1 LLRHAPGKTE
11 LMEFSTFGKRFTR
24 HTGAR
29 ELMDDLGEAMASD
42 GPVMM
47 LGGGN
52 PAHIP
57 QVLEILAARLHE
69 VADSPRDLRR
79 MLGDY
84 AAPAGEP
91 RFRAALAQLLQREY
105 GWELGPENIALTGG
119 SQSGFFLLFNLL
131 AGDFGGGE
139 RRRILLPLTPEY
151 AGYSD
156 LGLTEDL
163 FVARRPS
170 IEELPERQFKYHVDF
185 DGLDVAD
192 DIAAICVSRP
202 GNPTGNV
209 LTDEEVG
216 RLAAL
221 ARAHDIP
228 LVLDNAYGLPFP
240 QIVFSEATPY
250 WDENVILCMSLSK
263 IGLPAART
271 GIVVARPEIIDALAS
286 LNAVVSLAV
295 SSVGAVLAQ
304 KLVETGEIISLSRDV
319 IRPFYAQRV
328 SQALTWV
335 HESLAGCE
343 YFVHRP
349 EGALFLWLWFPG
361 LPVRSEELYRRLKAR
376 GVYVLPGHHF
386 FPGLQGKW
394 AHRDE
399 CLRLSYAQDPESV
412 RRGIAILG
420 EELRRL
426 PS

>member
-1 LLRHAPGKTE
+1 
-11 LMEFSTFGKRFTR
+11 MEFSTFGKRFTR

-57 QVLEILAARLHE
+57 QVMEILAARLHE
-69 VADSPRDLRR
+69 VADSPRELRR

-84 AAPAGEP
+84 SAPAGER
-91 RFRAALAQLLQREY
+91 RFRTALAELLQREY
-105 GWELGPENIALTGG
+105 GWPLGPENIALTGG
-119 SQSGFFLLFNLL
+119 SQSGFFFLFNLL
-131 AGDFGGGE
+131 AGEFGGGE
-139 RRRILLPLTPEY
+139 RRRIFLPLTPEY
-151 AGYSD
+151 AGYTD

-170 IEELPERQFKYHVDF
+170 IEELPEHQFKYHVDF
-185 DGLDVAD
+185 DGLELAD

-209 LTDEEVG
+209 LTDDEVA

-221 ARAHDIP
+221 ARANGIP

-295 SSVGAVLAQ
+295 SSVAAVLVQ
-304 KLVETGEIISLSRDV
+304 NLVETGEIISLSRDV

-328 SQALTWV
+328 TQALSWV
-335 HESLAGCE
+335 HESLAGCK
-343 YFVHRP
+343 YLVHRP
-349 EGALFLWLWFPG
+349 EGALFLWLWFPD
-361 LPVRSEELYRRLKAR
+361 LPIRSEELYRRLKAR

-386 FPGLQGKW
+386 FPGLQDEW

-426 PS
+426 QP